1 MNGSGPQGGGTA
13 FAVVPEVLTWPQ
25 RQSEDDSVSSRAART
40 STSPEAGNL
49 SMQPATGHPARVRV
63 RGVWLLWLATL
74 VALVGCTQA
83 QPTERQP
90 AYGEDEGKTAIN
102 MLESARVFPE
112 SAHQFYR
119 KFKAG
124 YLRSDYPYI
133 WTNVF
138 IASGLNPDAIED
150 HLELL
155 CWLVDQGE
163 SEDRLGS
170 MVVVKA
176 KGELRSFLGWL
187 RARQQP
193 GSTETLASLWESAL
207 SDVESFE
214 FGGGV
219 RVLVKE

>member
-1 MNGSGPQGGGTA
+1 MVAAASRGLHGLIKGSENEPI
-13 FAVVPEVLTWPQ
+13 
-25 RQSEDDSVSSRAART
+25 
-40 STSPEAGNL
+40 PEAGNL
-49 SMQPATGHPARVRV
+49 SAQPLTAHPVRKRVS
-63 RGVWLLWLATL
+63 GAWLLWLATL
-74 VALVGCTQA
+74 ALVGCAQA
-83 QPTERQP
+83 QPAERQP
-90 AYGEDEGKTAIN
+90 TYSEDEGKTAIN
-102 MLESARVFPE
+102 MLDAARVFPPY
-112 SAHQFYR
+112 AHQFYLR
-119 KFKAG
+119 FKAG
-124 YLRSDYPYI
+124 YRRSDYRYL

-138 IASGLNPDAIED
+138 IVHGLNPDAIED